1 MDATT
6 ARKHSTR
13 RRAIVGAIADK
24 LYENLNGSPPF
35 RSAVQSVEP
44 RLRFWDEVNDFPA
57 IQVGA
62 GQETREYEGAGFRFR
77 FLRVTVR
84 CYVND
89 SEDVILALEEL
100 LEDVETV
107 IEDNDPLT
115 YTDSTGTSQTT
126 AKTSILSVDT
136 DEGVLEPLGVGEVV
150 VEIQY

>member
-24 LYENLNGSPPF
+24 LYENLNGAAPY

-44 RLRFWDEVNDFPA
+44 RLRFWDEVQDFPA

-77 FLRVTVR
+77 FLRVTIR
-84 CYVND
+84 CYVSDND
-89 SEDVILALEEL
+89 DVILALEEL

-107 IEDNDPLT
+107 LEDNDPLT

-126 AKTSILSVDT
+126 AKTTILSVDT
-136 DEGVLEPLGVGEVV
+136 DEGVLEPLGVGEVI